1 MKRGEERICCFLPLA
16 HILTLNLSSSA
27 PVTSNQLNGG
37 STTTSSSSSVP
48 STISTGTGASPTSS
62 SGASGGLGKVR
73 DLFSGL
79 GIFMGALWVV

>member
-16 HILTLNLSSSA
+16 HILILNLSSSA

-37 STTTSSSSSVP
+37 STITSSSLVP
-48 STISTGTGASPTSS
+48 STTSTGTGASPTSS